1 MSGFEFEDFL
11 AELFRTIGYDVQV
24 TKRTGDQGADLFV
37 EKFGK
42 KTVIQAKNYSDNVGN
57 AAVQQALAA
66 KAFYSCDHA
75 MVVTNSYFTSS
86 AKSLAKAA
94 GITLV
99 DRKELESD
107 LDKYNRAI
115 MEAAILSRRESL
127 SS

>member
-11 AELFRTIGYDVQV
+11 AELFRTIGYDVQM

-57 AAVQQALAA
+57 AAVQQALGA

-75 MVVTNSYFTSS
+75 MVVTNSCFTSS
-86 AKSLAKAA
+86 AKSLAEAA

-99 DRKELESD
+99 DRKELESY
-107 LDKYNRAI
+107 LDEYNRAI
-115 MEAAILSRRESL
+115 MEAAILSPRESL